1 VFSVRRRTSPL
12 MKRET
17 DGFWFWN

>member
-17 DGFWFWN
+17 DRFWFWN